1 MPEIT
6 YIDNENIFQIVRT
19 RDEIVEYIVHT
30 MSTRYLLFPAI
41 CAHISLQLV

>member
-6 YIDNENIFQIVRT
+6 YIDDENILQIVRI
-19 RDEIVEYIVHT
+19 RDEAVEYIVHV
-30 MSTRYLLFPAI
+30 MSTRYLLFPVI